1 MSFQTGVAVIS
12 IYINSLGEEGV
23 LVLLLLLLFPPND
36 KEMKFLQII
45 QSPNKKKKKERK
57 KERKREVWSIW
68 GAILALLS
76 YKTTAISWISLH
88 SGKLYISPFENPAIW
103 QHLQDLLHDI
113 NEHD

>member
-57 KERKREVWSIW
+57 KEKGRCEAY
-68 GAILALLS
+68 GAQYWLCYLIKPRLS
-76 YKTTAISWISLH
+76 RGFLCTRGSFTFLPLKIRQFGNICKIYCMT
-88 SGKLYISPFENPAIW
+88 
-103 QHLQDLLHDI
+103 
-113 NEHD
+113 